1 MVTVTPFSAALGSW
15 GRERTIS
22 LCLFITTPMIL
33 SCSAVLQKRDLL
45 ACLPPLTYCAQMTKA
60 VDDRTAPTTLRCCC
74 PSHFSRL
81 FGRYLF
87 CKERLPAGTEFAVLD
102 LLDDLE
108 SGAKAARNK
117 DRAKAKT
124 AAQEVRHRACS

>member
-60 VDDRTAPTTLRCCC
+60 VDDRTAPTTLCCCC
-74 PSHFSRL
+74 PSHFSVCSEDTCSAKRGFRL
-81 FGRYLF
+81 VQNSLF
-87 CKERLPAGTEFAVLD
+87 
-102 LLDDLE
+102 
-108 SGAKAARNK
+108 
-117 DRAKAKT
+117 
-124 AAQEVRHRACS
+124 